1 MNHKIKVMWMT
12 WKSILGVSGDPIIPI
27 KLKEQ
32 FYKTTI
38 RSATFDGTEFIKK
51 KPIHKLSVAVLPK
64 KKVEC
69 S

>member
-32 FYKTTI
+32 FYETTI
-38 RSATFDGTEFIKK
+38 RSATLYGTEFY
-51 KPIHKLSVAVLPK
+51 
-64 KKVEC
+64 
-69 S
+69 